1 MKTIFNEGLFRNIF
15 NNETYEFWRG
25 PGVDPTKNKTE
36 CFLLPAAATMEKEG
50 SQSNSGRWVQ
60 WKYKAA
66 EAPGDALPVGEI
78 EIKIMSAVKKLF
90 EKEGG
95 PNAEAIVNLNGYHVF
110 TSFNFELVPDYNG
123 SLGSDTKAVFITN
136 LAVDRV
142 LLSNGGFYNDFT
154 NSDDI
159 RNMISVITAHI
170 EKNKMVE
177 GA

>member
-1 MKTIFNEGLFRNIF
+1 MEQNVLNHNSSYTIGKSFLVGSVVSAFTLGGLSGA
-15 NNETYEFWRG
+15 YAL
-25 PGVDPTKNKTE
+25 VTKPI
-36 CFLLPAAATMEKEG
+36 PAAPVYSYANT
-50 SQSNSGRWVQ
+50 NSMYGVLSV
-60 WKYKAA
+60 KITSDTTG
-66 EAPGDALPVGEI
+66 EAV
-78 EIKIMSAVKKLF
+78 
-90 EKEGG
+90 
-95 PNAEAIVNLNGYHVF
+95 VNLNGYHVF

-177 GA
+177 VNS

>member
-1 MKTIFNEGLFRNIF
+1 MEQNVLNHNRSYTLGKSLLVGCVFSAGTLAGLSGAYALVTKPIPTAPVYSYANT
-15 NNETYEFWRG
+15 NSMY
-25 PGVDPTKNKTE
+25 GVLSVKITSEST
-36 CFLLPAAATMEKEG
+36 G
-50 SQSNSGRWVQ
+50 
-60 WKYKAA
+60 
-66 EAPGDALPVGEI
+66 EAV
-78 EIKIMSAVKKLF
+78 
-90 EKEGG
+90 
-95 PNAEAIVNLNGYHVF
+95 VNLNGYHVF

-154 NSDDI
+154 NADDI

-177 GA
+177 VES